1 MDAKTKKILTKLS
14 EEQQKQSLQKIEK
27 IELAKKPSTILKE
40 LDKLDNSIAR
50 EEQKIDKAY
59 LQYKKVYSD
68 WDVFTD
74 TSEKQ
79 IIKITQDFG
88 MIVKSLNELDVAPQS
103 VPEMVKS
110 DELIRRLT
118 QIISNMKSLYK
129 EPK

>member
-1 MDAKTKKILTKLS
+1 MKPSVEKILTKLS
-14 EEQQKQSLQKIEK
+14 QEKQKQSLQKIEK

-88 MIVKSLNELDVAPQS
+88 MIVKSLNELDVRPQS
-103 VPEMVKS
+103 VLEMVKS

-118 QIISNMKSLYK
+118 QVISNMKSLYK

>member
-1 MDAKTKKILTKLS
+1 MKPSVEKILTKLS
-14 EEQQKQSLQKIEK
+14 QEKQKQSLQKIEK

-74 TSEKQ
+74 TAEKQ
-79 IIKITQDFG
+79 IIKITQDFD
-88 MIVKSLNELDVAPQS
+88 MIVKSLNELDVRPES
-103 VPEMVKS
+103 VPNMVKS
-110 DELIRRLT
+110 VELIRRLT
-118 QIISNMKSLYK
+118 QVISNMKSLYK

>member
-74 TSEKQ
+74 TSEKKQ
-79 IIKITQDFG
+79 MQLLLMMF
-88 MIVKSLNELDVAPQS
+88 
-103 VPEMVKS
+103 
-110 DELIRRLT
+110 
-118 QIISNMKSLYK
+118 Y
-129 EPK
+129 

>member
-1 MDAKTKKILTKLS
+1 MDAKTKKILTKLG

-27 IELAKKPSTILKE
+27 IELAKKPSTILRE